1 VYTLFRIAAR
11 GKYAMAD
18 SISDRL
24 DQVVKEKLGGNWA
37 ELARLSGLTPS
48 TLQGVKDGKDPR
60 ANTLLRISAVVGVTV
75 DWLLTGEGPMYRSQI
90 AAPAGRSGLS
100 PTYAEEAPPID
111 QTVINTARLLEDLTP
126 TQRREIFDDIEEK
139 KRLNT
144 IERELDELRQVVSKI
159 AG

>member
-90 AAPAGRSGLS
+90 AAPA
-100 PTYAEEAPPID
+100 PETPPID

>member
-1 VYTLFRIAAR
+1 MHSANDVIERLKMVFNAGSDQALSSFIGASKTTISSWRQR
-11 GKYAMAD
+11 D
-18 SISDRL
+18 SIPYAVCIRVA
-24 DQVVKEKLGGNWA
+24 QEKGI
-37 ELARLSGLTPS
+37 
-48 TLQGVKDGKDPR
+48 TL
-60 ANTLLRISAVVGVTV
+60 
-75 DWLLTGEGPMYRSQI
+75 DWLLTGVEPMYRSQI

-111 QTVINTARLLEDLTP
+111 QTVINTARLLEELTP

-144 IERELDELRQVVSKI
+144 IERELDELKQELRKI